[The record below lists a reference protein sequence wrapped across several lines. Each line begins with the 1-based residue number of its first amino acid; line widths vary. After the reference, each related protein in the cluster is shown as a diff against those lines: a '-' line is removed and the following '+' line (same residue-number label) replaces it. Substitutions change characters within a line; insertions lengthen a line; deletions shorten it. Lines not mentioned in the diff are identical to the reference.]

1 MLETLI
7 RKLERFVPLSPEDK
21 RMLERATAKVQQ
33 VGAREDFLCEG
44 EVSNDLHLVLNGFAC
59 RYKIL
64 RDGQRQ
70 IMAYLLPGD
79 FCDLHVT
86 MLGGLDHSIGT
97 LTSCTIVS
105 IPRYVMVDL
114 TRRYPAI
121 NRALWWATL
130 VDEGTLREWV
140 VNLGRRP
147 ADKRMAHLLC
157 ELLVRLEMIGLAT
170 EGRYELPLKQSELAD
185 TLGLSVV
192 HVNRILQQLRRDGL
206 ITLKRKVL
214 SIHDVE
220 RLKDFAEFSPNY
232 LHVDQGESEGV
243 DSQRAMMRRYEAPP
257 LEDMRL
263 Y

>member
-1 MLETLI
+1 MLEALI
-7 RKLERFVPLSPEDK
+7 RKLERFVPLSMEDK
-21 RMLERATAKVQQ
+21 RILEQATAKVQQ
-33 VGAREDFLCEG
+33 VGAREDFICEG
-44 EVSNDLHLVLNGFAC
+44 EITNDLHLVLSGFAC

-86 MLGGLDHSIGT
+86 ILGSMDHSIGT
-97 LTSCTIVS
+97 LTPCTIVS
-105 IPRYVMVDL
+105 IPRYVMIDL

-192 HVNRILQQLRRDGL
+192 HVNRILQQLRRNGL

-214 SIHDVE
+214 SIHDVD

-232 LHVDQGESEGV
+232 LHLDQKEADPI
-243 DSQRAMMRRYEAPP
+243 DSQKMMVRRYEAPP
-257 LEDMRL
+257 LEDMRA

>member
-1 MLETLI
+1 MLEALI
-7 RKLERFVPLSPEDK
+7 RKLERFVPLSQDDK
-21 RMLERATAKVQQ
+21 RMLERAAAKVQQ
-33 VGAREDFLCEG
+33 VGAREDFICEG
-44 EVSNDLHLVLNGFAC
+44 ESSNDLHLVLSGFAC

-79 FCDLHVT
+79 FCDLHVAV
-86 MLGGLDHSIGT
+86 LGGMDHSVST
-97 LTSCTIVS
+97 LTPCTIVS
-105 IPRYVMVDL
+105 IPRYAMMDIA
-114 TRRYPAI
+114 RKNPAI
-121 NRALWWATL
+121 NRALWWSTL
-130 VDEGTLREWV
+130 ADEGTLREWV

-157 ELLVRLEMIGLAT
+157 ELLVRLETIGLAT
-170 EGRYELPLKQSELAD
+170 DGRYELPLKQSELAD

-192 HVNRILQQLRRDGL
+192 HVNRILQQLRRNGL

-232 LHVDQGESEGV
+232 LHIEQKETEAF
-243 DSQRAMMRRYEAPP
+243 DSPRNIMRRYEAPP
-257 LEDMRL
+257 LDDLRV